1 MRAAKLRFHA
11 RFKPDIVK
19 MQDFYRRVS
28 KPLLVLGLS
37 LSLFMCYLILTER
50 DKISATP
57 HSEETTGRPLGASEV
72 WTGSPAP
79 EGFSRIFFLETGGYG
94 QLSARVAC
102 AVESAAKLHPHW
114 TVHLLSA
121 GGGDASRANVTLSG
135 PFAHMIKSIPNVV
148 ASVIKPQEVFQ
159 DTPLEAWY
167 ESGILDTSAFPVE
180 HLADAL
186 RLAVVYKLGGVYLDI
201 DVIVMRPLDSLP
213 PCVCQSPVENGDMVS
228 NAFLAFHRGDPFLL
242 HLMRTVR
249 SVYRP
254 QEWSSIGPKL
264 LRLVTLERCG
274 AQQVKELLG
283 RRCGGDDTGF
293 TVLPHWMF
301 LPVPFDRW
309 EAFFVANASREAWL
323 MSSASYVMHV
333 YNKMSSKTPA
343 VPGCAYR
350 QAAEAHCPDSLRMS
364 LEKLGTF

>member
-1 MRAAKLRFHA
+1 
-11 RFKPDIVK
+11 
-19 MQDFYRRVS
+19 
-28 KPLLVLGLS
+28 
-37 LSLFMCYLILTER
+37 
-50 DKISATP
+50 
-57 HSEETTGRPLGASEV
+57 
-72 WTGSPAP
+72 
-79 EGFSRIFFLETGGYG
+79 
-94 QLSARVAC
+94 
-102 AVESAAKLHPHW
+102 
-114 TVHLLSA
+114 
-121 GGGDASRANVTLSG
+121 
-135 PFAHMIKSIPNVV
+135 MIKSIPNVV

-201 DVIVMRPLDSLP
+201 DVIVMRPLDSLT
-213 PCVCQSPVENGDMVS
+213 PCVCQSPVENGDMYAACTGRKS
-228 NAFLAFHRGDPFLL
+228 GA
-242 HLMRTVR
+242 
-249 SVYRP
+249 
-254 QEWSSIGPKL
+254 SIGPKL